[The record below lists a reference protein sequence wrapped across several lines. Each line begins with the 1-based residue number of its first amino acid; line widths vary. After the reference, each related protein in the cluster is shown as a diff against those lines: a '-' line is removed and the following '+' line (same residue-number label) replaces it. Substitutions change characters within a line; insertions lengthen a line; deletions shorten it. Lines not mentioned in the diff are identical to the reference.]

1 MNYEELDIL
10 YRSRVT
16 LLKMLK
22 EEGYATD
29 KYERFGPWE
38 IEAMVNGGQHSLA
51 MELKR
56 PGTGAEGE
64 ITSCVVLYSL
74 GKLKQK
80 LKTFVEQLLAD
91 DRVPLIKPKELKDQ
105 KESQPITTEVIVVVL
120 EDVADV
126 FHAEALRMWLA
137 EKLRIRFFKAHNL
150 IFDPR
155 EHFHVPKHEK
165 LPADQHAEF
174 LKTNYIRN
182 KTNLPVIKFHED
194 MIARVMG
201 LVPGD
206 IVKITRPSPAS
217 GTYEIYRVCMP

>member
-10 YRSRVT
+10 YRSRET

-22 EEGYATD
+22 EEGYLTD

-38 IEAMVNGGQHSLA
+38 IEAMVNGGQHSLS

-56 PGTGAEGE
+56 PTAGEGE
-64 ITSCVVLYSL
+64 ITNCIVLYSL

-80 LKTFVEQLLAD
+80 IKSFVDQLLLP
-91 DRVPLIKPKELKDQ
+91 DRVPLVEPAN
-105 KESQPITTEVIVVVL
+105 TEVIVLVL

-126 FHAEALRMWLA
+126 FHAEALRVWLA
-137 EKLRIRFFKAHNL
+137 HKLKIRFFKSHNL

-155 EHFHVPKHEK
+155 EHVHVPKHER
-165 LPADQHAEF
+165 LPESQHAEF

-182 KTNLPVIKFHED
+182 KINLPVIKFHED

>member
-1 MNYEELDIL
+1 MNFEDLDIL

-22 EEGYATD
+22 EEGYDTA

-51 MELKR
+51 MEFKR
-56 PGTGAEGE
+56 PGEEGQ
-64 ITSCVVLYSL
+64 ITNCIVLYSL

-80 LKTFVEQLLAD
+80 IKTFVDQLLAE
-91 DRVPLIKPKELKDQ
+91 DRVPRVDPKN
-105 KESQPITTEVIVVVL
+105 TEVIVIVL

-137 EKLRIRFFKAHNL
+137 EKLKIRFFKAHNL

-155 EHFHVPKHEK
+155 EHIHVPKHEK
-165 LPADQHAEF
+165 LPEEQHADF
-174 LKTNYIRN
+174 LKTNYIRS
-182 KTNLPVIKFHED
+182 KANLPIIKFHED

>member
-22 EEGYATD
+22 EEGYNTD

-38 IEAMVNGGQHSLA
+38 IEAMVNGGQQSLA

-56 PGTGAEGE
+56 PPTEGKEEPE
-64 ITSCVVLYSL
+64 ITNCFVLYSL

-80 LKTFVEQLLAD
+80 IKTFVDQLLAE
-91 DRVPLIKPKELKDQ
+91 DRVPKVDPK
-105 KESQPITTEVIVVVL
+105 TTEVLVIVL
-120 EDVADV
+120 EDVAEV
-126 FHAEALRMWLA
+126 FHAEALRMWFS
-137 EKLRIRFFKAHNL
+137 EHKLKIRFFKAHNL

-155 EHFHVPKHEK
+155 EHIHVPKHEK
-165 LPADQHAEF
+165 LPKEKHEEF

-182 KTNLPVIKFHED
+182 KANLPIIKFHED